1 MSKRAYSCPMAAI
14 APILIAIAAFL
25 VRIINLGSPK
35 GLVFDEVYYVDGAR
49 DLLKY
54 GVEVNGSNPEFIV
67 HPPVGKWLIAS
78 GIKLFGDNEFGW
90 RFASAVFGTLL
101 ILLFA
106 RLVHVLFYSPLLT
119 ALAAALM
126 ALDGLLLV
134 HSRTALLD
142 LFLTFFTLLGVL
154 LWHRNRH
161 IWAGI
166 AFGLAIGCK
175 WSAIYFVAIIGLVAV
190 YRILIA
196 HDIRKT
202 LKPIAAKFAQYGL
215 LPVFVYTLTWA
226 GWFMSDRGWSR
237 QSSKNPL
244 SSWIHYHS
252 EMLNFHTGL
261 TATHPYQANPWSWLI
276 MGRPTSFFYD
286 SPKGCSAEN
295 CAQEVLALGTPLLWW
310 VGSIAIAVV
319 VGYWIKSL
327 INHRIDNAA
336 NLVVLGLAAGYLP
349 WFAMQ
354 QRTVFTFYAIII
366 EPFLILAIIYCAK
379 LLLASGLKPVVS
391 QSIVGGVLVLIV
403 VCFLYFIPLFTGQI
417 ITYEDW
423 NLRMWFESWI

>member
-1 MSKRAYSCPMAAI
+1 MAAI

-54 GVEVNGSNPEFIV
+54 GVEVSGSDPEFIV

-119 ALAAALM
+119 ALGAVLM
-126 ALDGLLLV
+126 AIDGLLLV

-142 LFLTFFTLLGVL
+142 LFLTFFTLLGVF

-175 WSAIYFVAIIGLVAV
+175 WSAIYFVAIIGLIAV
-190 YRILIA
+190 YRVLIA

-202 LKPIAAKFAQYGL
+202 LKPIAAKIAQYGL
-215 LPVFVYTLTWA
+215 IPVFVYTLTWT
-226 GWFMSDRGWSR
+226 GWFLSDRGWSR
-237 QSSKNPL
+237 GWSNNPL

-261 TATHPYQANPWSWLI
+261 TDSHPYEANPWSWLI

-310 VGSIAIAVV
+310 VGTIAIAVV

-327 INHRIDNAA
+327 ISHRIDMAA
-336 NLVVLGLAAGYLP
+336 NIVVLGLAAGYLP

-366 EPFLILAIIYCAK
+366 EPFLILAIVYCAK

-391 QSIVGGVLVLIV
+391 QSIVGGILALIIL
-403 VCFLYFIPLFTGQI
+403 CFLFFIPLFTGQV

-423 NLRMWFESWI
+423 NLRMWFDSWI

>member
-1 MSKRAYSCPMAAI
+1 MAAI
-14 APILIAIAAFL
+14 APVLIAIASFVL
-25 VRIINLGSPK
+25 RLINLGSPK
-35 GLVFDEVYYVDGAR
+35 GFVFDEVYYVDGAR

-54 GVEVNGSNPEFIV
+54 GVEVDGTNPEFIV

-78 GIKLFGDNEFGW
+78 GINMFGDNEFGW

-119 ALAAALM
+119 GLGAALM

-142 LFLTFFTLLGVL
+142 LFLTFFTLLGIF

-175 WSAIYFVAIIGLVAV
+175 WSAIYFVAVIGFIAV
-190 YRILIA
+190 YRIVVA
-196 HDIRKT
+196 SDIRKS
-202 LKPIAAKFAQYGL
+202 LKPIVAKFAQYGL
-215 LPVFVYTLTWA
+215 LPVFVYAMTWT
-226 GWFMSDRGWSR
+226 GWFISDRGWSR
-237 QSSKNPL
+237 EWSTNPL
-244 SSWIHYHS
+244 LSWLHYHS

-261 TATHPYQANPWSWLI
+261 TEKHPYQANPWSWLI
-276 MGRPTSFFYD
+276 MGRPTSFFYAA
-286 SPKGCSAEN
+286 PKECGAKD
-295 CAQEVLALGTPLLWW
+295 CAQEVLALGTPILWW
-310 VGSIAIAVV
+310 VGTIALAVV

-327 INHRIDNAA
+327 MHHRVDAA
-336 NLVVLGLAAGYLP
+336 ATIVIIGFAAGYLP

-354 QRTVFTFYAIII
+354 QRTVFTFYAIVIQ
-366 EPFLILAIIYCAK
+366 PFLILAIVYCAK
-379 LLLASGLKPVVS
+379 LLLDSGLKPVVS
-391 QSIVGGVLVLIV
+391 QSIVGGVFALIV
-403 VCFLYFIPLFTGQI
+403 LCFLFFIPLFTAQV

-423 NLRMWFESWI
+423 RLRMWFDSWI

>member
-1 MSKRAYSCPMAAI
+1 MAVI
-14 APILIAIAAFL
+14 APILIALASFVL
-25 VRIINLGSPK
+25 RIINLGSPK

-54 GVEVNGSNPEFIV
+54 GVEIDGTNPEFIV

-78 GIKLFGDNEFGW
+78 GIKFFGDNEFGW

-119 ALAAALM
+119 ALGAALM

-142 LFLTFFTLLGVL
+142 LFLTFFTLMGVL

-175 WSAIYFVAIIGLVAV
+175 WSAVYFVAIVGLIAV

-196 HDIRKT
+196 HDIRKSF
-202 LKPIAAKFAQYGL
+202 KPIAAKIAQYGL
-215 LPVFVYTLTWA
+215 LPIFVYTLTWA
-226 GWFMSDRGWSR
+226 GWFISDRGWSR
-237 QSSKNPL
+237 QWSTNPL
-244 SSWIHYHS
+244 LSWLHYHS

-261 TATHPYQANPWSWLI
+261 TQTHPYQANPWSWLI
-276 MGRPTSFFYD
+276 MGRPTSFFYA
-286 SPKGCSAEN
+286 SPKGCGAKD

-310 VGSIAIAVV
+310 VGTIAVAVV

-327 INHRIDNAA
+327 IHHRIDAA
-336 NLVVLGLAAGYLP
+336 ATIVVIGLAAGYLP

-354 QRTVFTFYAIII
+354 QRTVFAFYAIVIQ
-366 EPFLILAIIYCAK
+366 PFLILAIVYCAK
-379 LLLASGLKPVVS
+379 LLLGGGLKPVVS
-391 QSIVGGVLVLIV
+391 QSIVGGLFALIV
-403 VCFLYFIPLFTGQI
+403 LCFLYFLPLFTAQV

-423 NLRMWFESWI
+423 RLRMWFESWI

>member
-1 MSKRAYSCPMAAI
+1 MAAI
-14 APILIAIAAFL
+14 APILIALASFVL
-25 VRIINLGSPK
+25 RIFNLGSPK

-54 GVEVNGSNPEFIV
+54 GVEINGSDPEFIV

-78 GIKLFGDNEFGW
+78 GIKIFGDSEFGW
-90 RFASAVFGTLL
+90 RFASALFGTLL
-101 ILLFA
+101 ILVFA

-119 ALAAALM
+119 ALGAALM
-126 ALDGLLLV
+126 SLDGLLLV

-142 LFLTFFTLLGVL
+142 LFLTFFTLIGVL

-190 YRILIA
+190 YRILIKY
-196 HDIRKT
+196 DIRQT
-202 LKPIAAKFAQYGL
+202 FEPIMAKYAQYGL
-215 LPVFVYTLTWA
+215 LPVFVYALTWS
-226 GWFMSDRGWSR
+226 GWFISNRGWSR
-237 QSSKNPL
+237 QWSNNPL
-244 SSWIHYHS
+244 TSWIHYHS

-261 TATHPYQANPWSWLI
+261 TSTHPYQANPWSWLI
-276 MGRPTSFFYD
+276 MGRPTSFFYA
-286 SPKGCSAEN
+286 SPSGCSNDN
-295 CAQEVLALGTPLLWW
+295 CAQEVLALGTPILWW
-310 VGSIAIAVV
+310 VGTVAVAVV
-319 VGYWIKSL
+319 VGYWIRSL
-327 INHRIDNAA
+327 INHHIDAAA

-354 QRTVFTFYAIII
+354 QRTVFSFYAIII
-366 EPFLILAIIYCAK
+366 EPFLIIAIVYCAK
-379 LLLASGLKPVVS
+379 LLLGSGLKPVLS
-391 QSIVGGVLVLIV
+391 QLIVGGVFAVIAL
-403 VCFLYFIPLFTGQI
+403 CFLFFLPLFTGQI

>member
-1 MSKRAYSCPMAAI
+1 MAVI
-14 APILIAIAAFL
+14 APILIALASFVL
-25 VRIINLGSPK
+25 RVINLGLPK

-54 GVEVNGSNPEFIV
+54 GVEIDGTNPEFIV

-78 GIKLFGDNEFGW
+78 GIQLFGDNEFGL

-119 ALAAALM
+119 ALGAALM

-142 LFLTFFTLLGVL
+142 LFLTFFTVLGIF

-166 AFGLAIGCK
+166 AFGFAIGCK
-175 WSAIYFVAIIGLVAV
+175 WSAIYFVAVVGLIAV
-190 YRILIA
+190 YRILVA
-196 HDIRKT
+196 QDIRRSV
-202 LKPIAAKFAQYGL
+202 KPIAAKFAQYGV
-215 LPVFVYTLTWA
+215 LPVLVYLLTWT
-226 GWFMSDRGWSR
+226 GWFISDRGWSR
-237 QSSKNPL
+237 QWSTNPL
-244 SSWIHYHS
+244 LSWLHYHS

-261 TATHPYQANPWSWLI
+261 TQTHPYQANPWSWLI
-276 MGRPTSFFYD
+276 MGRPTSFFYAA
-286 SPKGCSAEN
+286 PKECGAKD
-295 CAQEVLALGTPLLWW
+295 CAQEVLALGTPILWW
-310 VGSIAIAVV
+310 VGTIALAVV
-319 VGYWIKSL
+319 IGYWIKTL
-327 INHRIDNAA
+327 IHHRIDAA
-336 NLVVLGLAAGYLP
+336 ATIIVIGLAAGYLP

-354 QRTVFTFYAIII
+354 QRTVFTFYAIVIQ
-366 EPFLILAIIYCAK
+366 PFLILAIVYCAK
-379 LLLASGLKPVVS
+379 LLLGSGLKPVVS
-391 QSIVGGVLVLIV
+391 QSIVGGLFALIV
-403 VCFLYFIPLFTGQI
+403 LCFLYFIPLFTAQV

-423 NLRMWFESWI
+423 RLRMWFESWI

>member
-1 MSKRAYSCPMAAI
+1 MAAI
-14 APILIAIAAFL
+14 APILIAVASFVL
-25 VRIINLGSPK
+25 RLINLGLPK
-35 GLVFDEVYYVDGAR
+35 GFVFDEVYYVDGAR

-54 GVEVNGSNPEFIV
+54 GVEVDGANPEFIV
-67 HPPVGKWLIAS
+67 HPPVGKWLIAG
-78 GIKLFGDNEFGW
+78 GINLFGDNEFGW
-90 RFASAVFGTLL
+90 RFASAVIGTLL
-101 ILLFA
+101 ILLVA

-119 ALAAALM
+119 ALGAALM

-175 WSAIYFVAIIGLVAV
+175 WSAVYFVAVIGLIAV

-196 HDIRKT
+196 HDIRKSV
-202 LKPIAAKFAQYGL
+202 KPIAAKIAQYGL

-226 GWFMSDRGWSR
+226 GWFISDRGWSR
-237 QSSKNPL
+237 QWSTNPL
-244 SSWIHYHS
+244 LSWLHYHS

-261 TATHPYQANPWSWLI
+261 TQTHPYQANPWSWLI
-276 MGRPTSFFYD
+276 MGRPTSFFYAA
-286 SPKGCSAEN
+286 PKGCGAKD

-310 VGSIAIAVV
+310 VGTIAVAVV

-327 INHRIDNAA
+327 IHHRIDAA
-336 NLVVLGLAAGYLP
+336 ASIVIIGFAAGYLP

-354 QRTVFTFYAIII
+354 QRTVFTFYAIIVQ
-366 EPFLILAIIYCAK
+366 PFLILAIVYCAK
-379 LLLASGLKPVVS
+379 LLLDSGLKPILS
-391 QSIVGGVLVLIV
+391 QSIVGGIFALIV
-403 VCFLYFIPLFTGQI
+403 LCFLFFIPLFTAQV

-423 NLRMWFESWI
+423 RLRMWFDSWI

>member
-1 MSKRAYSCPMAAI
+1 MAAI
-14 APILIAIAAFL
+14 APVLIAIASFVL
-25 VRIINLGSPK
+25 RLINLGSPK
-35 GLVFDEVYYVDGAR
+35 GFVFDEVYYVDGAR

-54 GVEVNGSNPEFIV
+54 GVEVDGTNPEFIV
-67 HPPVGKWLIAS
+67 HPPVGKWLISS
-78 GIKLFGDNEFGW
+78 GINLFGDNEFGW

-119 ALAAALM
+119 ALGAALM

-142 LFLTFFTLLGVL
+142 LFLTFFTLLGIF

-175 WSAIYFVAIIGLVAV
+175 WSAIYFVAIIGLIAV
-190 YRILIA
+190 YRIVVA
-196 HDIRKT
+196 SDIRKAV
-202 LKPIAAKFAQYGL
+202 KPIVAKFAQYGL
-215 LPVFVYTLTWA
+215 LPVFVYAMTWT
-226 GWFMSDRGWSR
+226 GWFVSDRGWSR
-237 QSSKNPL
+237 QWSTNPL
-244 SSWIHYHS
+244 LSWLHYHS
-252 EMLNFHTGL
+252 EKLNFHTGL
-261 TATHPYQANPWSWLI
+261 TEEHPYQANPWSWLI
-276 MGRPTSFFYD
+276 MGRPTSFFYAA
-286 SPKGCSAEN
+286 PKECGAKD
-295 CAQEVLALGTPLLWW
+295 CAQEVLALGTPILWW
-310 VGSIAIAVV
+310 VGTIALAVV

-327 INHRIDNAA
+327 IHHRVDAA
-336 NLVVLGLAAGYLP
+336 ATIVIIGFAAGYLP

-354 QRTVFTFYAIII
+354 QRTVFTFYAIVIQ
-366 EPFLILAIIYCAK
+366 PFLILAIVYCAK
-379 LLLASGLKPVVS
+379 LLLDSALKPVVS
-391 QSIVGGVLVLIV
+391 QSIVGGIFALIV
-403 VCFLYFIPLFTGQI
+403 LCFLFFMPLFTAQV

>member
-1 MSKRAYSCPMAAI
+1 MAAI
-14 APILIAIAAFL
+14 APVLIAIASFVL
-25 VRIINLGSPK
+25 RLINLGSPK
-35 GLVFDEVYYVDGAR
+35 GFVFDEVYYVDGAR

-54 GVEVNGSNPEFIV
+54 GVEVDGTNPEFIV

-78 GIKLFGDNEFGW
+78 GINMFGDNEFGW

-119 ALAAALM
+119 GLGAALM

-142 LFLTFFTLLGVL
+142 LFLTFFTLLGIF

-175 WSAIYFVAIIGLVAV
+175 WSAIYFVAVIGLIAV
-190 YRILIA
+190 YRIVVA
-196 HDIRKT
+196 SDIRKSV
-202 LKPIAAKFAQYGL
+202 KPIVAKFAQYGL
-215 LPVFVYTLTWA
+215 LPVFVYAMTWA
-226 GWFMSDRGWSR
+226 GWFISDRGWSR
-237 QSSKNPL
+237 QWSTNPL
-244 SSWIHYHS
+244 LSWLHYHS

-261 TATHPYQANPWSWLI
+261 TEEHPYQANPWSWLI
-276 MGRPTSFFYD
+276 MGRPTSFFYAA
-286 SPKGCSAEN
+286 PKECGAKD
-295 CAQEVLALGTPLLWW
+295 CAQEVLALGTPILWW
-310 VGSIAIAVV
+310 VGTIALAVV

-327 INHRIDNAA
+327 IHHRVDAA
-336 NLVVLGLAAGYLP
+336 ATIVIIGFAAGYLP

-354 QRTVFTFYAIII
+354 QRTVFTFYAIVIQ
-366 EPFLILAIIYCAK
+366 PFLILAIVYCAK
-379 LLLASGLKPVVS
+379 LLLDSGLKPVVS
-391 QSIVGGVLVLIV
+391 QSIVGGVFALIV
-403 VCFLYFIPLFTGQI
+403 LCFLFFIPLFTAQVI
-417 ITYEDW
+417 IYEDW
-423 NLRMWFESWI
+423 RLRMWFDSWI

>member
-1 MSKRAYSCPMAAI
+1 MAAI
-14 APILIAIAAFL
+14 APILIALASFVL
-25 VRIINLGSPK
+25 RIFNLGSPK

-78 GIKLFGDNEFGW
+78 GIKVFGDSEFGW

-101 ILLFA
+101 ILVFA

-119 ALAAALM
+119 ALGAALLS
-126 ALDGLLLV
+126 LDGLMLV

-142 LFLTFFTLLGVL
+142 LFLTFFTLIGVL

-161 IWAGI
+161 IWAGV

-190 YRILIA
+190 YRILIEK
-196 HDIRKT
+196 DIRKS

-215 LPVFVYTLTWA
+215 LPVLVYALTWS
-226 GWFMSDRGWSR
+226 GWFVSDRGWSR
-237 QSSKNPL
+237 QWSSNPFT
-244 SSWIHYHS
+244 SWIHYHS

-261 TATHPYQANPWSWLI
+261 TDTHPYQANPWSWLI

-286 SPKGCSAEN
+286 SPSGCSTDN
-295 CAQEVLALGTPLLWW
+295 CAQEVLALGTPILWW
-310 VGSIAIAVV
+310 VGTIAIAVV
-319 VGYWIKSL
+319 VGYWIRSL
-327 INHRIDNAA
+327 INHRIDAAA

-354 QRTVFTFYAIII
+354 QRTVFSFYAIII
-366 EPFLILAIIYCAK
+366 EPFLILAIVYCAK
-379 LLLASGLKPVVS
+379 LLLSSGFKPVVS
-391 QSIVGGVLVLIV
+391 QSIVGGIFALILL
-403 VCFLYFIPLFTGQI
+403 CFLFFFPLFTGQV

-423 NLRMWFESWI
+423 NLRMWFNSWI

>member
-1 MSKRAYSCPMAAI
+1 MAAI

-54 GVEVNGSNPEFIV
+54 GVEVSGSDPEFIV

-119 ALAAALM
+119 ALGAVLM

-142 LFLTFFTLLGVL
+142 LFLTFFTLLGVF

-175 WSAIYFVAIIGLVAV
+175 WSAIYFVAIIGLIAV
-190 YRILIA
+190 YRVLIA

-215 LPVFVYTLTWA
+215 IPVFVYTLTWT
-226 GWFMSDRGWSR
+226 GWFLSDRGWSR
-237 QSSKNPL
+237 GWSNNPL

-261 TATHPYQANPWSWLI
+261 TDSHPYEANPWNWLV

-310 VGSIAIAVV
+310 VGTIATAVV
-319 VGYWIKSL
+319 VGYWVKSL
-327 INHRIDNAA
+327 ISHRIDMAA
-336 NLVVLGLAAGYLP
+336 NIVVLGLAAGYLP

-366 EPFLILAIIYCAK
+366 EPFLILAIVYCAK

-391 QSIVGGVLVLIV
+391 QSIVGGILALIIL
-403 VCFLYFIPLFTGQI
+403 CFLFFIPLFTGQV

-423 NLRMWFESWI
+423 NLRMWFDSWI

>member
-1 MSKRAYSCPMAAI
+1 MAAI
-14 APILIAIAAFL
+14 APILIAIASFVL
-25 VRIINLGSPK
+25 RIINLGLPK
-35 GLVFDEVYYVDGAR
+35 GFIFDEVYYVDGAR
-49 DLLKY
+49 DLMKY
-54 GVEVNGSNPEFIV
+54 GVEVSGSNPEFIV

-119 ALAAALM
+119 ALGAALM

-142 LFLTFFTLLGVL
+142 LFLTFFTLLGVF

-175 WSAIYFVAIIGLVAV
+175 WSAIYFVALIGLLAV

-196 HDIRKT
+196 HDIRKS
-202 LKPIAAKFAQYGL
+202 LKPIVAKFAQYGL
-215 LPVFVYTLTWA
+215 LPVFVYTLTWI
-226 GWFMSDRGWSR
+226 GWFVSDRGWSR
-237 QSSKNPL
+237 QWSSNPL
-244 SSWIHYHS
+244 ASWFHYHS

-261 TATHPYQANPWSWLI
+261 TEQHPYQANPWSWLI
-276 MGRPTSFFYD
+276 MGRPTSFFYA
-286 SPKGCSAEN
+286 SPQGCEAKD
-295 CAQEVLALGTPLLWW
+295 CAQEVLALGTPILWW
-310 VGSIAIAVV
+310 VGTIAIAVV
-319 VGYWIKSL
+319 IGYWIKSL
-327 INHRIDNAA
+327 LLRRSDSALNI
-336 NLVVLGLAAGYLP
+336 VVLGMAAGYLP

-354 QRTVFTFYAIII
+354 QRTAFSFYAIIF
-366 EPFLILAIIYCAK
+366 EPFMIVAIVYCAK
-379 LLLASGLKPVVS
+379 LLLDSGLKPVVS
-391 QSIVGGVLVLIV
+391 QSIVGGIFALILL
-403 VCFLYFIPLFTGQI
+403 CFLFFIPLFTGQI

-423 NLRMWFESWI
+423 RLRMWFESWI

>member
-1 MSKRAYSCPMAAI
+1 MAAI
-14 APILIAIAAFL
+14 APILIALASFVL
-25 VRIINLGSPK
+25 RIFNLGSPK

-54 GVEVNGSNPEFIV
+54 GVEINGSDPEFIV

-78 GIKLFGDNEFGW
+78 GIKIFGDSEFGW
-90 RFASAVFGTLL
+90 RFASALFGTLL
-101 ILLFA
+101 ILVFA

-119 ALAAALM
+119 ALGAALM
-126 ALDGLLLV
+126 SLDGLLLV

-142 LFLTFFTLLGVL
+142 LFLTFFTLIGFL

-190 YRILIA
+190 YRILIKY
-196 HDIRKT
+196 DIRQT
-202 LKPIAAKFAQYGL
+202 FEPIMAKYAQYGL
-215 LPVFVYTLTWA
+215 LPVFVYALTWS
-226 GWFMSDRGWSR
+226 GWFISNRGWSR
-237 QSSKNPL
+237 QWSNNPL
-244 SSWIHYHS
+244 TSWIHYHS

-261 TATHPYQANPWSWLI
+261 TSTHPYQANPWSWLI
-276 MGRPTSFFYD
+276 MGRPTSFFYA
-286 SPKGCSAEN
+286 SPSGCSNDN
-295 CAQEVLALGTPLLWW
+295 CAQEVLALGTPILWW
-310 VGSIAIAVV
+310 VGTVAVAVV
-319 VGYWIKSL
+319 VGYWIRSL
-327 INHRIDNAA
+327 INHHIDAAA

-354 QRTVFTFYAIII
+354 QRTVFSFYAIII
-366 EPFLILAIIYCAK
+366 EPFLIIAIVYCAK
-379 LLLASGLKPVVS
+379 LLLGSGLKPVLS
-391 QSIVGGVLVLIV
+391 QLIVGGVFAVIVL
-403 VCFLYFIPLFTGQI
+403 CFLFFLPLFTGQI

>member
-1 MSKRAYSCPMAAI
+1 MAAI
-14 APILIAIAAFL
+14 APILIALASFVL
-25 VRIINLGSPK
+25 RIINLGLPK
-35 GLVFDEVYYVDGAR
+35 GFVFDEVYYVDGAR

-54 GVEVNGSNPEFIV
+54 GVEIDGANPEFIV

-106 RLVHVLFYSPLLT
+106 RLVHILFYSPLLT
-119 ALAAALM
+119 ALGAALM

-134 HSRTALLD
+134 HSRTALFD

-175 WSAIYFVAIIGLVAV
+175 WSAIYFVAVIGLIAV
-190 YRILIA
+190 YQILVA
-196 HDIRKT
+196 RDIRKS
-202 LKPIAAKFAQYGL
+202 LKPITAKFLQYGV
-215 LPVFVYTLTWA
+215 LPVFVYTLTWT
-226 GWFMSDRGWSR
+226 GWFISDRGWSR
-237 QSSKNPL
+237 QWSSNPFV
-244 SSWIHYHS
+244 SWLHYHS

-261 TATHPYQANPWSWLI
+261 TEKHPYEANPWSWLV

-286 SPKGCSAEN
+286 SPKDCGAKD
-295 CAQEVLALGTPLLWW
+295 CAQEVLALGTPILWW
-310 VGSIAIAVV
+310 IGTISIAVV
-319 VGYWIKSL
+319 IGYWIKSL
-327 INHRIDNAA
+327 IHHRVDSAA
-336 NLVVLGLAAGYLP
+336 NIVVLGVVAGYLP

-354 QRTVFTFYAIII
+354 QRTVFSFYAIII
-366 EPFLILAIIYCAK
+366 QPFLIVAIVYCAK
-379 LLLASGLKPVVS
+379 LLLASGLKPAVS
-391 QSIVGGVLVLIV
+391 QSIVGGIFTLILL
-403 VCFLYFIPLFTGQI
+403 CFIFFIPLFTGQV

-423 NLRMWFESWI
+423 RLRMWFESWI

>member
-1 MSKRAYSCPMAAI
+1 MAAI
-14 APILIAIAAFL
+14 APVLIAIASFVL
-25 VRIINLGSPK
+25 RLINLGSPK
-35 GLVFDEVYYVDGAR
+35 GFVFDEVYYVDGAR

-54 GVEVNGSNPEFIV
+54 GVEVDGTNPEFIV
-67 HPPVGKWLIAS
+67 HPPVGKWLISS
-78 GIKLFGDNEFGW
+78 GINLFGDNEFGW

-119 ALAAALM
+119 ALGAALM

-142 LFLTFFTLLGVL
+142 LFLTFFTLLGIF

-175 WSAIYFVAIIGLVAV
+175 WSAIYFVAIIGLIAV
-190 YRILIA
+190 YRIVVA
-196 HDIRKT
+196 SDIRKAV
-202 LKPIAAKFAQYGL
+202 KPIVAKFAQYGL
-215 LPVFVYTLTWA
+215 LPVFVYAMTWT
-226 GWFMSDRGWSR
+226 GWFVSDRGWSR
-237 QSSKNPL
+237 QWSTNPL
-244 SSWIHYHS
+244 LSWLHYHS

-261 TATHPYQANPWSWLI
+261 TEEHPYQANPWSWLI
-276 MGRPTSFFYD
+276 MGRPTSFFYAA
-286 SPKGCSAEN
+286 PKECGAKD
-295 CAQEVLALGTPLLWW
+295 CAQEVLALGTPILWW
-310 VGSIAIAVV
+310 VGTIALAVV

-327 INHRIDNAA
+327 IHHRVDAA
-336 NLVVLGLAAGYLP
+336 ATIVVIGFAAGYLP

-354 QRTVFTFYAIII
+354 QRTVFTFYAIVIQ
-366 EPFLILAIIYCAK
+366 PFLILAIVYCAK
-379 LLLASGLKPVVS
+379 LLLDSALKPVVS
-391 QSIVGGVLVLIV
+391 QSIVGGIFALIV
-403 VCFLYFIPLFTGQI
+403 LCFLFFMPLFTAQV

>member
-1 MSKRAYSCPMAAI
+1 MAAI

-54 GVEVNGSNPEFIV
+54 GVEVSGADPEFIV

-90 RFASAVFGTLL
+90 RSASAVFGTLL

-119 ALAAALM
+119 ALGAALM

-391 QSIVGGVLVLIV
+391 QSIVGGVLALIV